1 MGHPNFRCGPP
12 NHRMMRKGEGDEVG
26 VGYRFGFCMVHPLSQ
41 LDLDGS
47 IETAEMEWM
56 INKSANEL
64 YSPKN

>member
-1 MGHPNFRCGPP
+1 
-12 NHRMMRKGEGDEVG
+12 MMRKGEGDEVG

-56 INKSANEL
+56 IKKSANEL
-64 YSPKN
+64 YSPKD